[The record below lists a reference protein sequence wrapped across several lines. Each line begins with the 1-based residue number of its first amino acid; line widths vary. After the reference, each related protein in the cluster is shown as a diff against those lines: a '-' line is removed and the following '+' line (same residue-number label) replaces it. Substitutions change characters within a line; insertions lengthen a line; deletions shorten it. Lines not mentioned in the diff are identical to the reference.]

1 MKRCIEAGE
10 KNHEIV
16 MKTGCSASYIRY
28 VKRYMSD
35 PQKVKEQ
42 SKSQKITRDWKKQ
55 FAEEWEKT
63 VRKIW

>member
-1 MKRCIEAGE
+1 
-10 KNHEIV
+10 
-16 MKTGCSASYIRY
+16 
-28 VKRYMSD
+28 MSD